1 MPLPCKDTYDIGKLW
16 EGKGPN
22 ADKGLFYSW
31 DVNYPPEDLCV
42 KGLVPRLALLG
53 DAVVF

>member
-1 MPLPCKDTYDIGKLW
+1 MQTK
-16 EGKGPN
+16 
-22 ADKGLFYSW
+22 AYSTV
-31 DVNYPPEDLCV
+31 DVNYPLKDLCV